1 MSYDSPINIWYA
13 SRSLWLQLHTS
24 RAYWILAP
32 PLPPLVD
39 SPRPSVKSGITGF
52 QLHSLY
58 PSANPDPDKL
68 CRPSSLVGF
77 RDFRLNSNRGC
88 TKVTSWLLYHF
99 PEIKASIFWLYVS
112 EHYSAWTLVLT
123 LIYQPNC
130 DPKSECRRLLNSRV
144 FWIRS
149 SDRADINSIFQNF
162 KKLLKS

>member
-32 PLPPLVD
+32 PLPPFVD

-58 PSANPDPDKL
+58 PSANSDPDKL
-68 CRPSSLVGF
+68 CRPSSLVGL
-77 RDFRLNSNRGC
+77 RDFRLSSNRGC
-88 TKVTSWLLYHF
+88 TEATSWLLYHF
-99 PEIKASIFWLYVS
+99 PETKASIFWLYVS
-112 EHYSAWTLVLT
+112 KRYPAWTLVLT
-123 LIYQPNC
+123 PICQSNC
-130 DPKSECRRLLNSRV
+130 ISKSEGRRLLNSRV

-149 SDRADINSIFQNF
+149 PDRAGINSIFQNL
-162 KKLLKS
+162 KKLPKS